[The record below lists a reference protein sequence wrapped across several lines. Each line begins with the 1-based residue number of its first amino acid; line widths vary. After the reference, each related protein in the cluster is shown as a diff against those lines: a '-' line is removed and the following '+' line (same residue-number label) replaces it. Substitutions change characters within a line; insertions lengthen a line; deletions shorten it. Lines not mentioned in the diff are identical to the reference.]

1 MEQDKLQSLLDSLD
15 EGLLG
20 KSQAYWTRRNN
31 LELALQVRKTFPK
44 EEILS
49 WHNKV
54 DRSAMNKK
62 TNASRKATSR
72 KRAEE
77 RGQLKPVAAYKDG
90 VLLKTWPCLKDAAK
104 ELNAN
109 VGNLRGAVNGKQAT
123 AVGYVWKYID

>member
-15 EGLLG
+15 EGSLG
-20 KSQAYWTRRNN
+20 KSQGYWNRVNS
-31 LELALQVRKTFPK
+31 LDLARQVRKTFSK

-49 WHNKV
+49 WQHKK
-54 DRSAMNKK
+54 DYKAINKK
-62 TNASRKATSR
+62 TNAARKVTAR

-77 RGQLKPVAAYKDG
+77 RGQLKPVAAYKDD
-90 VLLKTWPCLKDAAK
+90 VLFKTWPCLKDAAK

-109 VGNLRGAVNGKQAT
+109 VGNLRGAVNGRQAT